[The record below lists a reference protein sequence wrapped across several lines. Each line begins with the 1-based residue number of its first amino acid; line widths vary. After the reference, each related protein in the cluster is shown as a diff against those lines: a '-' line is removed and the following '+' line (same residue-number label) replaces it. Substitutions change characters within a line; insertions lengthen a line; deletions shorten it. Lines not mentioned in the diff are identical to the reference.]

1 MRPNPCAKA
10 AAALAAL
17 ALGAFAP
24 MTPPSATA
32 AEDAATTTIT
42 VLGLTDLHGRIER
55 TTDPATGTVADPGAV
70 TLACEVA
77 RARELSP
84 AALLVSSGDNID
96 GPVNGPTAAS
106 APPGDLPALDVLNA
120 MGVDASAL
128 GGHELDR
135 GPEDL
140 SGRILPAAAFPY
152 LAANLADPAL
162 GSEGDGGALIKDV
175 DGVRVGLIGV
185 TTDALPSSVASAA
198 ATASARAAEL
208 KRTGAADV
216 VVVLAHADAVDL
228 ASRLTG
234 DVDAVLG
241 GDSRLTH
248 PGEGESS
255 AVTSTDGQDIAALQA
270 DYDGRGLVEV
280 SLAYSAATHEVSVV
294 GAVTKDLRASDCTA
308 DAYGV
313 GEIVSE
319 ASARADEPSGRQAA
333 ATGTDSSHGSADDAA
348 PGTVPGSGAG
358 SVDGAASVSAV
369 SEDLDAGASGAP
381 GSTHAEEIIVAPR
394 PVDRSR
400 DGGLARA
407 GASIGIG
414 VLAIGL
420 VLAGTIFLI
429 RGGRAEEDLDET
441 DDVADDAAEART
453 PDDPPASD

>member
-216 VVVLAHADAVDL
+216 VVVLAHADAAEL
-228 ASRLTG
+228 AARLTG
-234 DVDAVLG
+234 SVDVVLG
-241 GDSRLTH
+241 GRSHVTR
-248 PGEGESS
+248 PGEGGP
-255 AVTSTDGQDIAALQA
+255 ATVTSTDGRDIAVLQA
-270 DYDGRGLVEV
+270 DHDGRGLAEV
-280 SLAYSAATHEVSVV
+280 SLVYSAATREVSVA
-294 GAVTKDLRASDCTA
+294 GAAVKDLRASDCAA

-313 GEIVSE
+313 GKIVSE
-319 ASARADEPSGRQAA
+319 ASAEATAPPDRRDA
-333 ATGTDSSHGSADDAA
+333 ATGSDSRGAA
-348 PGTVPGSGAG
+348 
-358 SVDGAASVSAV
+358 DGATPGADAEVIDDGASVSA
-369 SEDLDAGASGAP
+369 ASGGAGKGVSREP
-381 GSTHAEEIIVAPR
+381 ATTARAEEIIVAPR
-394 PVDRSR
+394 PVRRSDRGS
-400 DGGLARA
+400 DLART

-414 VLAIGL
+414 VFALGL

-429 RGGRAEEDLDET
+429 RSGRAEEDLDEP
-441 DDVADDAAEART
+441 DDVADGAAEART
-453 PDDPPASD
+453 PDDPPAYD

>member
-24 MTPPSATA
+24 VTPPSATA
-32 AEDAATTTIT
+32 AEDAATTIT

-55 TTDPATGTVADPGAV
+55 TTDPATGTVVDPGAV

-77 RARELSP
+77 RARELNP
-84 AALLVSSGDNID
+84 AALLVSSGDNIGD
-96 GPVNGPTAAS
+96 SAAAS
-106 APPGDLPALDVLNA
+106 APPGDRPALDVLNA

-162 GSEGDGGALIKDV
+162 DAEGDGGALIKDV
-175 DGVRVGLIGV
+175 DGVRVGIIGV
-185 TTDALPSSVASAA
+185 ITDALPSSVAPAA

-241 GDSRLTH
+241 GHSQLTH

-270 DYDGRGLVEV
+270 DYDGRGLAEV

-348 PGTVPGSGAG
+348 PGAGAGDGAG
-358 SVDGAASVSAV
+358 SADGAASVSAV

-400 DGGLARA
+400 SGGLARA

-429 RGGRAEEDLDET
+429 RGGSAEEDLDET
-441 DDVADDAAEART
+441 GDVADDVAEART
-453 PDDPPASD
+453 PDDPPDSD